1 MYDSIMLFLC
11 VKMLV
16 IVVVVVSELV
26 VVVTLVVVISDVWK
40 TKIWFGFGFQ
50 KTEPSKNLTSIQ
62 AVFRQKLHAIS
73 HSNKVNKS
81 NFTPI
86 KCADNERFK
95 TQLKKSLAY
104 RF

>member
-40 TKIWFGFGFQ
+40 TKIWFGFGF
-50 KTEPSKNLTSIQ
+50 
-62 AVFRQKLHAIS
+62 
-73 HSNKVNKS
+73 
-81 NFTPI
+81 
-86 KCADNERFK
+86 
-95 TQLKKSLAY
+95 
-104 RF
+104 

>member
-40 TKIWFGFGFQ
+40 TKIWFGFCF
-50 KTEPSKNLTSIQ
+50 
-62 AVFRQKLHAIS
+62 
-73 HSNKVNKS
+73 
-81 NFTPI
+81 
-86 KCADNERFK
+86 
-95 TQLKKSLAY
+95 
-104 RF
+104 